1 MSGSSSSCAGA
12 GEQVELLVPMV
23 LRVQLD
29 HELLVAE
36 PNLLMVVEPGQ
47 VGGQVPLAPPHPRSI
62 GSPSPPSL
70 GSFKIVELQGATSS
84 TSILS

>member
-1 MSGSSSSCAGA
+1 MLGLVN
-12 GEQVELLVPMV
+12 QVELLVPMV

-47 VGGQVPLAPPHPRSI
+47 VVGQVPLAPPHPRSI